1 MSQSSEYFSSEV
13 NSKQHYTFGF
23 SNKKNIQQF
32 SNQQLST
39 FDQRAPLRSLRHSS
53 QKNVHPYT
61 PRVGTPAL
69 SNLLSREIQALR
81 TWLQVES
88 PEEP

>member
-53 QKNVHPYT
+53 HT